1 MRALSPISGAGC
13 AKVCTARECPS
24 TGGLMSA
31 LFKLL
36 TALLVAITLSG
47 CVYSNAITPLDE
59 NVDETHIGSK
69 TGRASVHIIAW
80 LVAWGD
86 AGVEAAA
93 RNGELEVIHHLD
105 IERQVVLFGLYSR
118 ITTIAY
124 GD

>member
-1 MRALSPISGAGC
+1 MYILQKESNHMLLRGSIKILASLLLAL
-13 AKVCTARECPS
+13 
-24 TGGLMSA
+24 
-31 LFKLL
+31 
-36 TALLVAITLSG
+36 TLSA

-59 NVDETHIGSK
+59 NVEQTRVGSK
-69 TGRASVHIIAW
+69 TGRASVHIVAW

-93 RNGELEVIHHLD
+93 RNGGLEVINHLD
-105 IERQVVLFGLYSR
+105 VERRVVLFGLYSR